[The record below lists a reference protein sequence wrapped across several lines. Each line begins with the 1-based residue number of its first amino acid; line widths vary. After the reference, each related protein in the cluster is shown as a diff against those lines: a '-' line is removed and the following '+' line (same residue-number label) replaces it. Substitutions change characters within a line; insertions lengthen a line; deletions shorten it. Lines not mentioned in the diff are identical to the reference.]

1 MKKLNNLLVLIV
13 AQQVLFTQF
22 LKIAAKCRQNK
33 M

>member
-1 MKKLNNLLVLIV
+1 MTKLNNLLVLIV

-22 LKIAAKCRQNK
+22 LKITTKYKQNK